1 MSGQTG
7 FRPCRIGLHKIG
19 TGGEVGLTFSFHYKN
34 ALFIAVDEYA
44 SAISADSPT
53 ISPAAMEWLRAQMAA
68 FNRPHVFAYAHAPAY
83 EVWDSKAKNGPF
95 TKLKDGLAVA
105 VTGRWRRDKRPCDEL

>member
-1 MSGQTG
+1 MPG
-7 FRPCRIGLHKIG
+7 IGSLQQNG
-19 TGGEVGLTFSFHYKN
+19 PEGEVGLTSFHYKN

-83 EVWDSKAKNGPF
+83 EVWDSKARTDPLRNSR
-95 TKLKDGLAVA
+95 TACRRRRRSLAA
-105 VTGRWRRDKRPCDEL
+105 